1 MLCNSVVY
9 THKGTKSAWV
19 IGICMSTLGP
29 QAVKHPDRWAFSPH
43 LAPLTCFFSDF
54 RCQFTHLFLRKVP
67 PDCYQQT
74 PPLLLS
80 FCDPL
85 SLFNQMHFS

>member
-43 LAPLTCFFSDF
+43 LLPASSQISDASSHISSSGKSLQIATSKPHPFFCLS
-54 RCQFTHLFLRKVP
+54 V
-67 PDCYQQT
+67 T
-74 PPLLLS
+74 P
-80 FCDPL
+80 
-85 SLFNQMHFS
+85 